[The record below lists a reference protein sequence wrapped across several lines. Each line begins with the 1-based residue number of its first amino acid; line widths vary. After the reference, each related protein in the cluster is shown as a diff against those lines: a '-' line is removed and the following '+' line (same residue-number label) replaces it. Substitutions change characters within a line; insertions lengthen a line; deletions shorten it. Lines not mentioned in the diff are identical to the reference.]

1 MMTADV
7 VVVVVV
13 GTMGVNPCWV
23 KLENLLFGAF
33 LKGFMVHQ
41 LAYYKLYKSCKL

>member
-23 KLENLLFGAF
+23 KLEKSSLWSFF
-33 LKGFMVHQ
+33 KGFYGTPTSI
-41 LAYYKLYKSCKL
+41 L